1 MLSVAFVS
9 SSRMRSLHQQ
19 FLQDSSLTDVITF
32 PGDPEFGFAGEIIVC
47 PAYAEQQAKHFH
59 TGLDE
64 EVKLYLIHGFLHLSG
79 LNDKTPE
86 ECTVMRMAEAYCQ
99 EFLKD
104 LPEVIR

>member
-19 FLQDSSLTDVITF
+19 FLQGSSLTDVITF
-32 PGDPEFGFAGEIIVC
+32 PGDPEFGLAGEVIIC
-47 PAYAEQQAKHFH
+47 PTYAEQQARRFD
-59 TGLDE
+59 TGLDDE
-64 EVKLYLIHGFLHLSG
+64 IKLYLIHGFLHLAG

-86 ECTVMRMAEAYCQ
+86 ECTVMRTAETYCQ

>member
-1 MLSVAFVS
+1 MAFVS

-19 FLQDSSLTDVITF
+19 FLQDASLTDVITF
-32 PGDPEFGFAGEIIVC
+32 PGDPEFGLAGEVIIC
-47 PAYAEQQAKHFH
+47 PAYAEQQAKHFD
-59 TGLDE
+59 TGLDDE
-64 EVKLYLIHGFLHLSG
+64 IKLYLIHGFLHLAG

>member
-1 MLSVAFVS
+1 MAFVS

-19 FLQDSSLTDVITF
+19 FLQDASLTDVITF
-32 PGDPEFGFAGEIIVC
+32 PGDPEFGLAGEVIIC
-47 PAYAEQQAKHFH
+47 PVYAEQQAKHFD
-59 TGLDE
+59 TGLDDE
-64 EVKLYLIHGFLHLSG
+64 IKLYLIHGFLHLAG

-99 EFLKD
+99 EFSKG